1 MDAWALVKKPSF
13 ISDKSL
19 VGRRPTHLI
28 LRLTILAAATLA
40 ILSCKPD
47 NQINVTSTPPESDE
61 DSNSPEVFLTI
72 IDNIGRYSLVRQED
86 FVSLLW
92 ASSQPVEV
100 SLDYSSDGVVWNEF
114 AVVPAGTSDYT
125 FRGLDSSIPNGYL
138 SFRLRY
144 GTHSLDLGSIG
155 MDSLPPQYWLLGSS
169 SITGCDNA
177 PIPFTISTARDNLDA
192 WFTIYFMVA
201 LYPVRGNLACDA
213 EFTPGGNAVDC
224 IYYPLDIGTNYTDL
238 FMYYY
243 LDSVNNSTAQTS
255 VPINITHCGG

>member
-1 MDAWALVKKPSF
+1 MQYCTSCGLDPRAASQKGRCPKLTARHQTPEAPVTCVGAKNLGLRHPPSCAVNQLHIVATVGRQARLTGVDAWALVKKPSF

-125 FRGLDSSIPNGYL
+125 FRGLDSSIPM
-138 SFRLRY
+138 
-144 GTHSLDLGSIG
+144 GT
-155 MDSLPPQYWLLGSS
+155 
-169 SITGCDNA
+169 
-177 PIPFTISTARDNLDA
+177 
-192 WFTIYFMVA
+192 
-201 LYPVRGNLACDA
+201 
-213 EFTPGGNAVDC
+213 
-224 IYYPLDIGTNYTDL
+224 
-238 FMYYY
+238 
-243 LDSVNNSTAQTS
+243 
-255 VPINITHCGG
+255 